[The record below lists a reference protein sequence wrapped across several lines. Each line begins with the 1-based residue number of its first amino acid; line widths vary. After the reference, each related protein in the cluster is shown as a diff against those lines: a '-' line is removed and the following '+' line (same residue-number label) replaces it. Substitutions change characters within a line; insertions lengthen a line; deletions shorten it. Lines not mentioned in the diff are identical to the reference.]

1 MNKVDMGIE
10 VARVLGEIREKVSKD
25 LDAIFESVV
34 KDKLKSEY
42 ESNLDTNIYVIVE
55 RKTLKSLADRVE
67 DIEYMMRWVE
77 TIDGLWPRILE
88 DMKPQLENIN
98 VELKKFRK
106 TLIDSMM
113 DEIRRTGRMDFDIKL
128 QENKRKIKVLLKK

>member
-1 MNKVDMGIE
+1 MSQKYETTNTQ
-10 VARVLGEIREKVSKD
+10 LGLRANAEIKW
-25 LDAIFESVV
+25 L
-34 KDKLKSEY
+34 
-42 ESNLDTNIYVIVE
+42 
-55 RKTLKSLADRVE
+55 DRVE

-88 DMKPQLENIN
+88 DMKPELENIN

-106 TLIDSMM
+106 ELVESMY

-128 QENKRKIKVLLKK
+128 QENKRKIKLIIKK